1 MSEGSTD
8 AAEDDGPGAG
18 LFATETMAEL
28 SARQGRLPD
37 AVAIYRHLVRTAEA
51 GAQAAGDGQAQR
63 LARWKV
69 RLAELESG
77 QPAAGPPVSVER
89 KPAAAQPAQPAR
101 APERQRPSLLI
112 RETVRSGQ
120 LIYADGR
127 DLIVVASV
135 NPGAQ
140 LLADGHI
147 HVYGVLRGR
156 AVAGAR
162 GQRDAQVFCLALD
175 AELVGVDAGYL
186 TAEDIPEVLRGA
198 AARVYLTENGVCAVA
213 ALTPSRFSAVQPN
226 MRS

>member
-37 AVAIYRHLVRTAEA
+37 AVAIYRHLVRAAEA
-51 GAQAAGDGQAQR
+51 GPQTADDER
-63 LARWKV
+63 LVRWKL
-69 RLAELESG
+69 RLAELERG
-77 QPAAGPPVSVER
+77 QATAAPPPSVAR
-89 KPAAAQPAQPAR
+89 KPSAAQPAEPAR
-101 APERQRPSLLI
+101 APERQRATLLI

-127 DLIVVASV
+127 DLIVLASV

-140 LLADGHI
+140 VLADGHI
-147 HVYGVLRGR
+147 HVYGALRGR

-186 TAEDIPEVLRGA
+186 TAEDIPEVFRGA
-198 AARVYLTENGVCAVA
+198 AARVYLTENGTCAVA